1 MYLKHLELQGF
12 KSFAKRTIFNFN
24 AGITAIV
31 GPNGAGKSNIADAIR
46 WVMGEQSYK
55 SLRARQGEDLIF
67 AGSQGRTRLG
77 MAEAVLTFD
86 NISGW
91 LPIEYS
97 EVTIARRAYR
107 SGENEYL
114 LNGSRVRRRELV
126 ELLAKGGLSSKAYMV
141 ISQGLTDAALAMR
154 PQERRT
160 LFEEAAGITIYQS
173 KRDSALRKLEAT
185 QENLQRVND
194 IIAEITPHLESLRR
208 QAERAA
214 EYNLASQELEENLKV
229 WYGYQWQRQSAAFK
243 EAKRVEK
250 EKREALARLGDRLQR
265 LTPELKAIDSR
276 QEELTQSLALWRKER
291 DALRQEQEGLLRGLA
306 VSQERLRLLK
316 GQEEEIDE
324 EVASLTRRSEN
335 QRLSVQE
342 LEPDQLL
349 SDLSLQERLSQ
360 AQESAFQLA
369 SRSAELRSQLSQIQ
383 KRERDLLKERD
394 EEREALTALR
404 LQVSHLERIVA
415 QLEGEKRTLEVEKEA
430 LAQEREREGADLE
443 ASLLRQNRLQAQ
455 EEEVEARYQVLSK
468 MRRGLRR
475 PEAKAVSQ
483 EGVLGT
489 LASLMEVP
497 LPLEAALRAAL
508 GPLRKGLV
516 IQSWKDAERLMKDQ
530 PILFPLDS
538 IKAPPAP
545 PPPRGPGILGLAS
558 NQVKSAPR
566 FRHLLQALLGY
577 TLIVEDLATAKRV
590 HQEDATGFQFVTLE
604 GELLTPQGALIAA
617 APQFEGLERA
627 LEREMTSLEEEKPH
641 IQEQLRREK
650 ERYDRLL
657 SETQTLEKREQELG
671 ERLGAKEGDLSEHKT
686 RLERLLQEVEWRQ
699 TIEAKAGKKLEQ
711 IRASI
716 ADLSLQ
722 VEGSEAQE
730 KDTLAALVRLQ
741 ERMATWGGEGEES
754 MAHLALLKERKEN
767 LEQLEAQI
775 EAKEAR
781 KRVLAQEIET
791 LTEEVE
797 TLEARA
803 QELSTRLT
811 TLQGLIEPAEEEITS
826 LERRQ
831 RRQERE
837 EAHLRDD
844 LHRCEVEHS
853 QAASEVE
860 RCKDRLAALQG
871 EIETDLEGFVA
882 PLAEELTLEMDARL
896 SSLPSISQIPQGLEK
911 KIRRLKRRLRKI
923 GPVNIEAPTEYE
935 KIKSRHDF
943 LTSQAEDLEKA
954 DRSLRQMIAELN
966 HLMEERFQETFSAI
980 AKEFSDYFT
989 ALFSGGRGKL
999 FLTDPQDPPQTGVE
1013 IVAQPPG
1020 KRRQSIDLLSGGERA
1035 LTGVALIFAIL
1046 KATATPFCFLDE
1058 VDATLDEINIGRFRD
1073 SLKTLAQATQIVV
1086 ITHNRYTI
1094 EAADTIYGLSLG
1106 EDSASQVIS
1115 LRLEDVET

>member
-12 KSFAKRTIFNFN
+12 KSFAKRTIFDFN

-31 GPNGAGKSNIADAIR
+31 GPNGVGKSNIADAIR

-67 AGSQGRTRLG
+67 AGSQGRARLG

-86 NISGW
+86 NTSGW

-97 EVTIARRAYR
+97 EVAIARRAYR

-114 LNGSRVRRRELV
+114 LNGNRVRRREIV
-126 ELLAKGGLSSKAYMV
+126 ELLVKGGLSSNAYTV
-141 ISQGLTDAALAMR
+141 INQGLTDAALAMR

-185 QENLQRVND
+185 EENLRRVND

-214 EYNLASQELEENLKV
+214 EYDVASQELEENLKV
-229 WYGYQWQRQSAAFK
+229 WYGYQWQRQSAAFQ

-250 EKREALARLGDRLQR
+250 EKREALAGLQDRLR
-265 LTPELKAIDSR
+265 GLTQELKVFDSR
-276 QEELTQSLALWRKER
+276 QEELAQSLALWRKER
-291 DALRQEQEGLLRGLA
+291 DTLRQEQEGLLRGLA

-316 GQEEEIDE
+316 RQEEEIDVE
-324 EVASLTRRSEN
+324 LASLTRRSEN

-342 LEPDQLL
+342 LDLD
-349 SDLSLQERLSQ
+349 SSGLSLQDRLSR
-360 AQESAFQLA
+360 AQELAFQLA
-369 SRSAELRSQLSQIQ
+369 TRSAELRSQLSQIRE
-383 KRERDLLKERD
+383 RERDLLKERD

-404 LQVSHLERIVA
+404 LQVSHLEGIVA
-415 QLEGEKRTLEVEKEA
+415 EVEREKRALEVERGA
-430 LAQEREREGADLE
+430 LAQERERQKAALE

-455 EEEVEARYQVLSK
+455 EEEVEARYQVLGK
-468 MRRGLRR
+468 MRRGFAR

-489 LASLMEVP
+489 LASLIEVP
-497 LPLEAALRAAL
+497 PPLEAALRAAL
-508 GPLRKGLV
+508 GPLREGLV
-516 IQSWKDAERLMKDQ
+516 VQSWKDAERLMEGR

-538 IKAPPAP
+538 IKAPQSP

-558 NQVKSAPR
+558 DQVKSAPR

-590 HQEDATGFQFVTLE
+590 HREDAAGFQFVTLE
-604 GELLTPQGALIAA
+604 GELLTSQGALIAG

-641 IQEQLRREK
+641 IQEELRGAK
-650 ERYDRLL
+650 ERHDRLL
-657 SETQTLEKREQELG
+657 SEMRTLEKREQKVG
-671 ERLGAKEGDLSEHKT
+671 ERLRAKEGDLSEHKT
-686 RLERLLQEVEWRQ
+686 RLGRLLQEVEWRQ
-699 TIEAKAGKKLEQ
+699 TIETKAGEELEQ

-722 VEGSEAQE
+722 VGESEAQE
-730 KDTLAALVRLQ
+730 KDTLAALARLQ

-781 KRVLAQEIET
+781 KRDLSQEIET
-791 LTEEVE
+791 LTEEVKV
-797 TLEARA
+797 LEVRA
-803 QELSTRLT
+803 EELSTRLA
-811 TLQGLIEPAEEEITS
+811 TLQGLVEPAEEELTS
-826 LERRQ
+826 LERKQ

-837 EAHLRDD
+837 EAHLRDG

-853 QAASEVE
+853 QAISEVE
-860 RCKDRLAALQG
+860 RWKDRLAALQG
-871 EIETDLEGFVA
+871 QIETDLEDLLVA
-882 PLAEELTLEMDARL
+882 PLPKQLTLDMDARL
-896 SSLPSISQIPQGLEK
+896 VSLPPISQIPQGLEK
-911 KIRRLKRRLRKI
+911 KIKRLKRRLRKI
-923 GPVNIEAPTEYE
+923 GPVNVEAPAEYE

-954 DRSLRQMIAELN
+954 SRSLRQMIAELN
-966 HLMEERFQETFSAI
+966 RLMEERFQETFSAI
-980 AKEFSDYFT
+980 AKEFSNYFT
-989 ALFSGGRGKL
+989 ALFNGGQGRL
-999 FLTDPQDPPQTGVE
+999 LLTDPQDPSQTGVE

-1035 LTGVALIFAIL
+1035 LTGVALVFAIL
-1046 KATATPFCFLDE
+1046 KAAATPFCFLDE

-1073 SLKTLAQATQIVV
+1073 SLKALAQTTQIVV

>member
-12 KSFAKRTIFNFN
+12 KSFARRTIFDFN

-31 GPNGAGKSNIADAIR
+31 GPNGVGKSNIADAIR

-86 NISGW
+86 NTSGW

-97 EVTIARRAYR
+97 EVTISRRAYR

-114 LNGSRVRRRELV
+114 LNGNRVRRREIV
-126 ELLAKGGLSSKAYMV
+126 ELLAKGGLSSKAYTV

-185 QENLQRVND
+185 EENLRRVND

-208 QAERAA
+208 QAKRAA
-214 EYNLASQELEENLKV
+214 EYNVASHELEENLKV
-229 WYGYQWQRQSAAFK
+229 WYGYQWQRHSAALQ

-250 EKREALARLGDRLQR
+250 EKRETLASLQDRLQG
-265 LTPELKAIDSR
+265 LTQELKVIDSR
-276 QEELTQSLALWRKER
+276 QEELAQSLALWRKER
-291 DALRQEQEGLLRGLA
+291 DTLRQEQEGLLRGLA

-316 GQEEEIDE
+316 RQEEEIDE
-324 EVASLTRRSEN
+324 ELASLTRRSEN
-335 QRLSVQE
+335 LQLSVQE
-342 LEPDQLL
+342 LDRA
-349 SDLSLQERLSQ
+349 SSGLSLQEQLSQ
-360 AQESAFQLA
+360 AQELAFQTA
-369 SRSAELRSQLSQIQ
+369 TRSAELRSQLSQIRE
-383 KRERDLLKERD
+383 RERDLLKERD
-394 EEREALTALR
+394 EQREALTALR
-404 LQVSHLERIVA
+404 LQTSHLEGIVA
-415 QLEGEKRTLEVEKEA
+415 QLEREKRTLEVERGT
-430 LAQEREREGADLE
+430 LAQEREQQGVALE

-455 EEEVEARYQVLSK
+455 EEEAEARYQVLSK
-468 MRRGLRR
+468 MRRGFSGQ
-475 PEAKAVSQ
+475 PEAKAVSH

-489 LASLMEVP
+489 LASLIEVP
-497 LPLEAALRAAL
+497 PPLKAALRAAL
-508 GPLRKGLV
+508 GPLMEGLV
-516 IQSWKDAERLMKDQ
+516 VRSWKDAERLMEDR
-530 PILFPLDS
+530 PILLPLDS
-538 IKAPPAP
+538 IKAPQTP
-545 PPPRGPGILGLAS
+545 PPPRGPDILGLAS
-558 NQVKSAPR
+558 DQVKSAQR
-566 FRHLLQALLGY
+566 FRHLLQALLGH

-590 HQEDATGFQFVTLE
+590 HQEDAAGFQFVTLE
-604 GELLTPQGALIAA
+604 GELLTPQGALITG

-627 LEREMTSLEEEKPH
+627 LEREMISLEEERPH
-641 IQEQLRREK
+641 IQEQLGGEK
-650 ERYDRLL
+650 ERHDRLL
-657 SETQTLEKREQELG
+657 SEMQTLEEREQELG
-671 ERLGAKEGDLSEHKT
+671 ERLGAKEGDLSQHKN

-699 TIEAKAGKKLEQ
+699 TIETKAREELEQ

-722 VEGSEAQE
+722 VERSEAQE
-730 KDTLAALVRLQ
+730 KDTLAALARLQ
-741 ERMATWGGEGEES
+741 ERMATWGAEGEES

-781 KRVLAQEIET
+781 KRELAQEIET

-797 TLEARA
+797 ALEARA

-811 TLQGLIEPAEEEITS
+811 TLQELIEPAEEELTS
-826 LERRQ
+826 LERKQ

-837 EAHLRDD
+837 ETHLRDD

-853 QAASEVE
+853 QALSEVE
-860 RCKDRLAALQG
+860 RWKDRLAALQG
-871 EIETDLEGFVA
+871 QIETDLEDLLVT
-882 PLAEELTLEMDARL
+882 PLPRQLTPDMDAGL
-896 SSLPSISQIPQGLEK
+896 VSLPSISQIPQGLEK
-911 KIRRLKRRLRKI
+911 KIRRLKRRLRRI
-923 GPVNIEAPTEYE
+923 GPVNIEAPAEYE

-954 DRSLRQMIAELN
+954 SRSLHQMIAELN
-966 HLMEERFQETFSAI
+966 LLMEERFQETFSAI
-980 AKEFSDYFT
+980 AKEFSNYFT
-989 ALFSGGRGKL
+989 ALFHGGRGKL
-999 FLTDPQDPPQTGVE
+999 LLTDPQDPSQTGVE

-1020 KRRQSIDLLSGGERA
+1020 KRKQSIDLLSGGERA
-1035 LTGVALIFAIL
+1035 LTGVALVFAIL

-1073 SLKTLAQATQIVV
+1073 SLKALAQATQMVV

>member
-12 KSFAKRTIFNFN
+12 KSFAKRTTFDFN
-24 AGITAIV
+24 AGLTAIV
-31 GPNGAGKSNIADAIR
+31 GPNGVGKSNIADAIR

-67 AGSQGRTRLG
+67 AGSRGRTRLG

-86 NISGW
+86 NTSGW

-97 EVTIARRAYR
+97 EVTIGRRAYR

-114 LNGSRVRRRELV
+114 LNGTRVRRREIV
-126 ELLAKGGLSSKAYMV
+126 ELLAKGGLSSKAYAV

-160 LFEEAAGITIYQS
+160 LFEEAAGITIFQS

-185 QENLQRVND
+185 KENLRRAND

-208 QAERAA
+208 QAKRAA
-214 EYNLASQELEENLKV
+214 QYDAAAQELEENLKV
-229 WYGYQWQRQSAAFK
+229 WYSYQWQRQSAAFQG
-243 EAKRVEK
+243 AKRVEK
-250 EKREALARLGDRLQR
+250 EKREALAGLRDRVQG
-265 LTPELKAIDSR
+265 LTQDLKVIDSR
-276 QEELTQSLALWRKER
+276 QEELAQSLALRRKER
-291 DALRQEQEGLLRGLA
+291 EALRQEQEGLLRGLA

-316 GQEEEIDE
+316 RQEGEIDE
-324 EVASLTRRSEN
+324 ELASLTRRSEN

-342 LEPDQLL
+342 LDLD
-349 SDLSLQERLSQ
+349 SSALSLQERLSQ
-360 AQESAFQLA
+360 AQELAFQLA
-369 SRSAELRSQLSQIQ
+369 TRSAELRSQLSQIRE
-383 KRERDLLKERD
+383 RERDLQKEKD
-394 EEREALTALR
+394 EQREALTALR
-404 LQVSHLERIVA
+404 LQISHLEGIVA
-415 QLEGEKRTLEVEKEA
+415 QLEREKRTLEVERGA
-430 LAQEREREGADLE
+430 LAQERERQKAALE
-443 ASLLRQNRLQAQ
+443 DSLLRQNRLQAQ
-455 EEEVEARYQVLSK
+455 EEEAEARYQVLSK
-468 MRRGLRR
+468 MRRGFSAR
-475 PEAKAVSQ
+475 PGAKAVSQ

-489 LASLMEVP
+489 LASLIEVP
-497 LPLEAALRAAL
+497 PPLEAALQAAL
-508 GPLRKGLV
+508 GPLVEGLV
-516 IQSWKDAERLMKDQ
+516 VRSWKDAERLMEDR
-530 PILFPLDS
+530 PILLPLDS
-538 IKAPPAP
+538 IKASQTP
-545 PPPRGPGILGLAS
+545 PPPREPGILGLAS
-558 NQVKSAPR
+558 DQVKTAQR
-566 FRHLLQALLGY
+566 FRHLLQALLGH

-590 HQEDATGFQFVTLE
+590 HQEEAAGFQLVTLQ
-604 GELLTPQGALIAA
+604 GELLTPQGALIAG

-641 IQEQLRREK
+641 IQEHLRRES
-650 ERYDRLL
+650 ERHDGLL
-657 SETQTLEKREQELG
+657 SEMQALERSEQELG
-671 ERLGAKEGDLSEHKT
+671 ERLGAKEGDLSEHQN

-699 TIEAKAGKKLEQ
+699 TIETKAGEELEQ

-722 VEGSEAQE
+722 VERSEAQE
-730 KDTLAALVRLQ
+730 KDTLAALTRLQ
-741 ERMATWGGEGEES
+741 ERMTTWGAEGEES

-767 LEQLEAQI
+767 LEQLETQI

-781 KRVLAQEIET
+781 KRELAQEIET

-797 TLEARA
+797 ALEARA
-803 QELSTRLT
+803 QKLATRLT
-811 TLQGLIEPAEEEITS
+811 ALQGLIEPAEEELTA
-826 LERRQ
+826 LERKGH
-831 RRQERE
+831 RQERE
-837 EAHLRDD
+837 ETHLRDD

-853 QAASEVE
+853 QAVSEVE
-860 RCKDRLAALQG
+860 RSKDRLAALQG
-871 EIETDLEGFVA
+871 QIETDLEDLVA
-882 PLAEELTLEMDARL
+882 PLPQQLTPDMDAGL
-896 SSLPSISQIPQGLEK
+896 VSLPPISQIPQGLEK

-923 GPVNIEAPTEYE
+923 GPVNIEAPAEYE

-954 DRSLRQMIAELN
+954 DQSLRQMIAELN

-980 AKEFSDYFT
+980 AKEFSNHFT
-989 ALFSGGRGKL
+989 ALFNGGRGKL
-999 FLTDPQDPPQTGVE
+999 LLTDPQDPSQTGVE

-1073 SLKTLAQATQIVV
+1073 SLKALTQATQIVV

>member
-12 KSFAKRTIFNFN
+12 KSFAKRTIFDFN

-31 GPNGAGKSNIADAIR
+31 GPNGVGKSNIADAIR

-77 MAEAVLTFD
+77 MAEAVLTLD
-86 NISGW
+86 NTSGW

-97 EVTIARRAYR
+97 EVSIARRAYR

-114 LNGSRVRRRELV
+114 LNGNRVRRREIV
-126 ELLAKGGLSSKAYMV
+126 ELLAKGGLSSKAYTV

-185 QENLQRVND
+185 EENLRRVND

-214 EYNLASQELEENLKV
+214 EYNVASHELEENLKV
-229 WYGYQWQRQSAAFK
+229 WYGYQWQRQSAAFQ
-243 EAKRVEK
+243 EAKRLEK
-250 EKREALARLGDRLQR
+250 EKREALAGLRDRLQG
-265 LTPELKAIDSR
+265 LTQELKAIDSR
-276 QEELTQSLALWRKER
+276 QEELAQSLALWRKEKE
-291 DALRQEQEGLLRGLA
+291 ALRQEQEALLRGLA

-316 GQEEEIDE
+316 RQEGEIDE

-335 QRLSVQE
+335 LRLSVQE
-342 LEPDQLL
+342 LDRD
-349 SDLSLQERLSQ
+349 SSALSLQERLSQ
-360 AQESAFQLA
+360 AQELAFQLA
-369 SRSAELRSQLSQIQ
+369 TRSAELRSQLSQIRE
-383 KRERDLLKERD
+383 RERDLLKERD
-394 EEREALTALR
+394 EEKETLAALR
-404 LQVSHLERIVA
+404 LQISHLEGIVA
-415 QLEGEKRTLEVEKEA
+415 QLEREKRTLEVERGA
-430 LAQEREREGADLE
+430 LAEKRERQGAGLE
-443 ASLLRQNRLQAQ
+443 ASLLRQKGLQAQ

-468 MRRGLRR
+468 MRRGFSGR
-475 PEAKAVSQ
+475 PEAKAVSH

-489 LASLMEVP
+489 LASLIEVP
-497 LPLEAALRAAL
+497 PPLEAALRAAL
-508 GPLRKGLV
+508 GPLMEGLV
-516 IQSWKDAERLMKDQ
+516 VRSWKDAERLMQDR

-538 IKAPPAP
+538 IKASQTP
-545 PPPRGPGILGLAS
+545 PPPRGPGILGLAFD
-558 NQVKSAPR
+558 QVESAHR
-566 FRHLLQALLGY
+566 FRHLLQALLGH
-577 TLIVEDLATAKRV
+577 TLIVEDLTTAKRL

-604 GELLTPQGALIAA
+604 GELLTPQGALIAG

-650 ERYDRLL
+650 ERHHRLL
-657 SETQTLEKREQELG
+657 SEMQTLEKREQELG
-671 ERLGAKEGDLSEHKT
+671 ERLGAKEGDLSEQQK
-686 RLERLLQEVEWRQ
+686 RLERLLQEVEWRRA
-699 TIEAKAGKKLEQ
+699 IETKAREELEQ

-716 ADLSLQ
+716 AGLSLQ
-722 VEGSEAQE
+722 VERSEAQE
-730 KDTLAALVRLQ
+730 KDTLAALARLQ
-741 ERMATWGGEGEES
+741 EQMTTWGAEGEES

-775 EAKEAR
+775 ETKEAR
-781 KRVLAQEIET
+781 KRELAQEIET

-803 QELSTRLT
+803 WELSTRLT
-811 TLQGLIEPAEEEITS
+811 ALQRLIEPAKEELTS
-826 LERRQ
+826 LERKQ

-837 EAHLRDD
+837 EAHLHDD

-853 QAASEVE
+853 QAVSEVE
-860 RCKDRLAALQG
+860 RSKDRLAALQG
-871 EIETDLEGFVA
+871 QIETDLEDLLVA
-882 PLAEELTLEMDARL
+882 PLPKQLTLDMDARL
-896 SSLPSISQIPQGLEK
+896 VSLPSISQIPQGLEK
-911 KIRRLKRRLRKI
+911 KIKRLNRRLRKM
-923 GPVNIEAPTEYE
+923 GPVNIEAPAEYE
-935 KIKSRHDF
+935 KIDSRHDF

-954 DRSLRQMIAELN
+954 SRSLRQMIAELN
-966 HLMEERFQETFSAI
+966 RLMEERFKETFSAT
-980 AKEFSDYFT
+980 AKEFSNYFT
-989 ALFSGGRGKL
+989 ALFNGGRGKL
-999 FLTDPQDPPQTGVE
+999 LLTDPQNPSQTGVE
-1013 IVAQPPG
+1013 IVSQPPG

-1035 LTGVALIFAIL
+1035 LTGVALVFAIL

-1073 SLKTLAQATQIVV
+1073 SLKALAQATQIVI